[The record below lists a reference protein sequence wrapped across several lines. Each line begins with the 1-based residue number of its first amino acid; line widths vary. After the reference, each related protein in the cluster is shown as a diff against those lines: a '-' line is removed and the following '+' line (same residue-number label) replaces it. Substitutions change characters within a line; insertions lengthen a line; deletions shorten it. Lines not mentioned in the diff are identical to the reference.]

1 MGKINIKPHLARR
14 KQLSYIHRF
23 NNKGTLRGKGGE
35 ENNTHS
41 SNQKVNNQKNSPAC
55 PAAVAKTKWKQQ

>member
-14 KQLSYIHRF
+14 KQLSYIHRLS
-23 NNKGTLRGKGGE
+23 NKGTLRGKGGE

-41 SNQKVNNQKNSPAC
+41 SNQKVNYQKNLPAG
-55 PAAVAKTKWKQQ
+55 PVAVAKIKWKQQ